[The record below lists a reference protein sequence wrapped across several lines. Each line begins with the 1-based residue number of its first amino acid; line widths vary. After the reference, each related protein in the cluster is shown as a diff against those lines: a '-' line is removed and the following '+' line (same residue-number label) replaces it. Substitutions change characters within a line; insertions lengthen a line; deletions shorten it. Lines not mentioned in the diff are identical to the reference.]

1 MSPNA
6 SEPFTIRPGTA
17 ADAERI
23 VGHRRAMFL
32 DMGRQDTD
40 WLDGVAAAFLPWVR
54 PRLETGEYRAW
65 FAVAPDGSVA
75 AGVGLWFVDW
85 FPHRPDRGSLRGYML
100 NVYTEPS
107 YRRRGLAR
115 QLMQITL
122 DCCRE
127 RGITIATLH
136 ASDEGRPLYESIG
149 FKATNE
155 MRIEL

>member
-1 MSPNA
+1 MPAKA
-6 SEPFTIRPGTA
+6 SEPFTIRAGTA
-17 ADAERI
+17 ADAELI
-23 VGHRRAMFL
+23 VSHRRAMFL
-32 DMGRQDTD
+32 DMGRHDPD

-54 PRLETGEYRAW
+54 PRLDTGEYRAW

-85 FPHRPDRGSLRGYML
+85 FPHPDDRGSLRGHML
-100 NVYTEPS
+100 NVYTEPA

-115 QLMQITL
+115 RLMQITL

-127 RGITIATLH
+127 RGITIATLQ
-136 ASDEGRPLYESIG
+136 ASDEGRPLYESMG